1 MHKVLVANRG
11 EIAIRIFRAAEELG
25 LETVGIFAK
34 EDELAIHRFKAEESY
49 QVGAG
54 KAPIA
59 AYLDMDDIIRIAK
72 ASGADAIHPGYG
84 LLSEN
89 AEFARKVRA
98 AGLTFVGPRSELLDI
113 FGDKVAAKEAA
124 QAAGLATIPGTP
136 EPTRDFDE
144 ILTFTQ
150 THGFPVMLKAA
161 SGGGGKG
168 MRIVHSEAELR
179 QVYQNAVNEAQ
190 ASFGDDRMYVE
201 KYIKSAKHIEVQV
214 LGDNYGHLV
223 HLFERDCSVQRR
235 NQKVIEIAP
244 AIGLPTDLRQRIC
257 DAAVQLMSHLHYEN
271 AGTVEFLVE
280 GNDFYFI
287 EVNPRIQVEH
297 TITELITDTDIVQSQ
312 LRVAA
317 GADLF
322 NDLHFPQQADITF
335 RGAAIQCRITTE
347 DPANHFMPDTGT
359 ISTYRSPGG
368 LGVRLDVGNAY
379 AGAVVSPYFDSLLVK
394 TSVHSATFGGAVRKM
409 QRALKEYRITGVKT
423 NLPFLKNV
431 LAHPTFQ
438 AGAAETTFI
447 DTTPELFKLRP
458 VRSRSGELMHYVSE
472 ITVNGFPGLERHEQ
486 KYYPDWH
493 YQAQFP
499 QGPLHWPAVSGG
511 LPQLLREQG
520 PKAVTDWISAH
531 PQVLLTDTT
540 FRDAHQSLFATRMRT
555 RDMLRVAPDMANGL
569 PNLFSMEMWGGATF
583 DVAYRF
589 LKEDPWQRLAL
600 LRKAMPNTL
609 LQMLFRGSNAVGY
622 KNYPDNVLRAF
633 IKTAAK
639 DGIDVFRIF
648 DSLNWVPQLTHSID
662 AVKETGKLA
671 EGTMCYTG
679 DILGDAHPKYN
690 LAYYVDLAK
699 QLVNA
704 GADILAIKDMAGL
717 LKPQAAYTLV
727 SALKDAVD
735 VPIHLHT
742 HDTTGNGVATYVQAV
757 NAGVDIVDVA
767 QSAFSGTTSQPSM
780 ESLYYALAG
789 NKRQP
794 ELNIQNAEKLDAYFQ
809 SIRPYYADFANGV
822 SGPLTDIYAVQM
834 PGGQYSNLQQQAKSM
849 GLTDF
854 GAVKKMYAAVNDLF
868 GDIVKVTP
876 SSKVVGDMALFMLQN
891 ELTPA
896 AVLDHG
902 ETIDFPESVVSFFKG
917 DLGQPAGGFPQLLQ
931 QKILKGQP
939 ALTVRPG
946 SLAAPVDFA
955 QVQREL
961 VAGGLEDPS
970 EEDVLS
976 AILYPE
982 VFKQYQSDHGQYG
995 PVTTLDSPTYFQGM
1009 RLGETISVAV
1019 KPGIMYIMRLD
1030 AIGEPDAGGLRTLYF
1045 TINGQKQETQV
1056 RDANTQ
1062 HTTAAHQLA
1071 EPTNKNQIG
1080 APMGGRIVSVAVEKG
1095 QRVQE
1100 GDDLFVTEAMKME
1113 TTVHA
1118 PFTGK
1123 ITHLYVEAG
1132 DLVQSQELLATI
1144 KPVAEEM

>member
-25 LETVGIFAK
+25 LKTVGIFAK
-34 EDELAIHRFKAEESY
+34 EDELAIHRFKAQEAY

-54 KAPIA
+54 LAPIA

-72 ASGADAIHPGYG
+72 ESGADAIHPGYG

-113 FGDKVAAKEAA
+113 FGDKVAAKVAA
-124 QAAGLATIPGTP
+124 IKAGLTTIPGTP

-144 ILTFTQ
+144 ILEFTQ
-150 THGFPVMLKAA
+150 KHGFPVMLKAA

-179 QVYQNAVNEAQ
+179 EVYQNAVNEAK

-214 LGDNYGHLV
+214 LGDQHGHLI

-244 AIGLPTDLRQRIC
+244 AIGLPIELRQQIC
-257 DAAVQLMSHLHYEN
+257 DAAVRLMSSLNYEN

-280 GNDFYFI
+280 GSNFYFI
-287 EVNPRIQVEH
+287 EVNPRVQVEH
-297 TITELITDTDIVQSQ
+297 TITELITDADIVQSQ
-312 LRVAA
+312 LRVAD
-317 GADLF
+317 GADLYK
-322 NDLHFPQQADITF
+322 DLHFPQQKDITF

-347 DPANHFMPDTGT
+347 DPANNFMPDTGT

-409 QRALKEYRITGVKT
+409 QRALREYRITGVKT
-423 NLPFLKNV
+423 NLPFLQNV
-431 LAHPTFQ
+431 LDHPTFQ

-447 DTTPELFKLRP
+447 DNTPELFNLRP
-458 VRSRSGELMHYVSE
+458 VRSRSGELMAYVGE
-472 ITVNGFPGLERHEQ
+472 ITVNGFPGVERHEQ

-493 YQAQFP
+493 YQQQFP
-499 QGPLHWPAVSGG
+499 KGPVQLPAANGG
-511 LPQLLREQG
+511 LPQLLKDQG
-520 PKAVTDWISAH
+520 PKAVTDWVSNH
-531 PQVLLTDTT
+531 KQVLLTDTT

-622 KNYPDNVLRAF
+622 QNYPDNVIRQF
-633 IKTAAK
+633 IQTAAK

-671 EGTMCYTG
+671 EATLCYTG
-679 DILGDAHPKYN
+679 DILGDSHPKYN
-690 LAYYVDLAK
+690 LPYYVNLAK
-699 QLVNA
+699 ELVNA

-717 LKPQAAYTLV
+717 LKPEAGYALV

-742 HDTTGNGVATYVQAV
+742 HDTTGNGIATYVQAV

-780 ESLYYALAG
+780 ESLYYALAH
-789 NKRQP
+789 NNRQP
-794 ELNIQNAEKLDAYFQ
+794 EVDIDHAQKLNSYFQ
-809 SIRPYYADFANGV
+809 SIRPYYADFSNGV
-822 SGPLTDIYAVQM
+822 TGPLTDIYTVQM

-849 GLTDF
+849 GLSDF
-854 GAVKKMYAAVNDLF
+854 GAVKQMYQQVNDLF

-891 ELTPA
+891 KLTSA
-896 AVLDHG
+896 DVLDHG

-917 DLGQPAGGFPQLLQ
+917 DLGQPAGGFPQPLQ
-931 QKILKGQP
+931 DKILKGQKP
-939 ALTVRPG
+939 LTVRPG
-946 SLAAPVDFA
+946 SKALPVDFEA
-955 QVQREL
+955 VKADL
-961 VAGGLEDPS
+961 IKGGLAKPS

-982 VFKQYQSDHGQYG
+982 VFNQYLADHTKYG

-1009 RLGETISVAV
+1009 RLGETIHVAV
-1019 KPGIMYIMRLD
+1019 RPGIMYIMRLD
-1030 AIGEPDAGGLRTLYF
+1030 AVGEPDANGLRTLYF

-1056 RDANTQ
+1056 QDAKSQ
-1062 HTTAAHQLA
+1062 HSTSAHQLA

-1080 APMGGRIVSVAVEKG
+1080 APMGGRIVSIAVVSG
-1095 QRVQE
+1095 QTVHE

-1118 PFTGK
+1118 PFTGR
-1123 ITHLYVEAG
+1123 IEHLYVEAG
-1132 DLVQSQELLATI
+1132 DLVQSQELLAI
-1144 KPVAEEM
+1144 LKPVAKD